1 MTEVIIIL
9 DPVRSHFSPTRE
21 SIIMNEGDCHLPQD
35 SFCNK
40 LGGNSVKL
48 CNIQLKADTVSDA
61 GGTVLPPEIIES
73 Q

>member
-1 MTEVIIIL
+1 MTEVIIIWE
-9 DPVRSHFSPTRE
+9 VRSHFSPTRE
-21 SIIMNEGDCHLPQD
+21 FIIMKQGDSHLPQD
-35 SFCNK
+35 RFRNK
-40 LGGNSVKL
+40 LRGNSVKL

>member
-1 MTEVIIIL
+1 MTEVIIIVGR
-9 DPVRSHFSPTRE
+9 VRSHFSPTRE
-21 SIIMNEGDCHLPQD
+21 SIIMNEGGCHLPQD

>member
-1 MTEVIIIL
+1 MKQ
-9 DPVRSHFSPTRE
+9 
-21 SIIMNEGDCHLPQD
+21 GDCHLPQD
-35 SFCNK
+35 RFCNK

>member
-1 MTEVIIIL
+1 
-9 DPVRSHFSPTRE
+9 
-21 SIIMNEGDCHLPQD
+21 MNEGDWHLPQD

-40 LGGNSVKL
+40 LGGNAVNL

>member
-1 MTEVIIIL
+1 MEQ
-9 DPVRSHFSPTRE
+9 
-21 SIIMNEGDCHLPQD
+21 GDCHLLQD
-35 SFCNK
+35 RFCNK

-61 GGTVLPPEIIES
+61 GCSVLPPEIIES

>member
-1 MTEVIIIL
+1 MTEVIIICE
-9 DPVRSHFSPTRE
+9 DRSHFSPTRE
-21 SIIMNEGDCHLPQD
+21 SIIMNEGDCHLAQD

-48 CNIQLKADTVSDA
+48 CNIQLKAGTVSDA